1 MRKLQLCRAPKIASL
16 VPKSFNGVAA
26 GLSFLVREL
35 YESGSMLLHSQISR
49 TFIQPYVNPRLPD
62 CDTQVFSANHIPFFI
77 LHFRVVKTI
86 SRYYI
91 AEAVFVMRSIIF
103 LGWLSLPSLSAS
115 SLLLLF
121 SCMVSCCYRH
131 KFSFAIHQFIL
142 FNDVR

>member
-77 LHFRVVKTI
+77 LHFRVVKKNFPILYRGSSFCYAIYYFFGLVIITI
-86 SRYYI
+86 I
-91 AEAVFVMRSIIF
+91 ISIIIIIDIF
-103 LGWLSLPSLSAS
+103 LHGFMLLSSQ
-115 SLLLLF
+115 
-121 SCMVSCCYRH
+121 
-131 KFSFAIHQFIL
+131 IFICNSPVYP
-142 FNDVR
+142 FQ